1 LPTTGYGGYFNSVEA
16 KVDFSV
22 FNYEKRIK
30 LKFKLLA
37 AFYDLF
43 DLAFL
48 LDRKRSPRYALADNI
63 PDEAIRILDVCSG
76 TANSSIAVAQANVR
90 NDIIC
95 IDLSPD
101 MIAVAYSKLQKQ
113 NIRNISIRQMN
124 ATEMSF
130 QDGEFDVAMISF
142 ALHEM
147 DYELMLKVLR
157 QMCRVLKDGGK
168 LYIIDYDRE
177 KGWCKNLLLSM
188 HLKVFEPKY
197 MAKFLKYDWADTLKD
212 VGFQFIS
219 SEKYLFSKLIAATK
233 QSIAS

>member
-1 LPTTGYGGYFNSVEA
+1 
-16 KVDFSV
+16 V

-48 LDRKRSPRYALADNI
+48 LDRKRNPRYALADKI

-76 TANSSIAVAQANVR
+76 TANSSIVVAQANIR
-90 NDIIC
+90 NEIIC

-101 MIAVAYSKLQKQ
+101 MIAVAYSKVRKR
-113 NIRNISIRQMN
+113 NIRNISIRQIN
-124 ATEMSF
+124 ATEMNF
-130 QDGEFDVAMISF
+130 QDDEFDVAMISF

-147 DYELMLKVLR
+147 DYEMMLKVLR

-168 LYIIDYDRE
+168 LYIIDYARE
-177 KGWCKNLLLSM
+177 DGWCKDLLLSM
-188 HLKVFEPKY
+188 HLRVFEPKH
-197 MAKFLKYDWADTLKD
+197 MAKFLKYDWTDILRV
-212 VGFQFIS
+212 VGFQFNS
-219 SEKYLFSKLIAATK
+219 SEEYLFSKLIAATK

>member
-1 LPTTGYGGYFNSVEA
+1 
-16 KVDFSV
+16 V

-30 LKFKLLA
+30 LKFKMLA

-48 LDRKRSPRYALADNI
+48 LDKKRNPRYALARKI
-63 PDEAIRILDVCSG
+63 PDEALRILDVCSG
-76 TANSSIAVAQANVR
+76 TANSSIVVAQANVR
-90 NDIIC
+90 NEIIC

-101 MIAVAYSKLQKQ
+101 MTAVAHSKARKR
-113 NIRNISIRQMN
+113 NIRNIFIQPMN
-124 ATEMSF
+124 AIDMSF
-130 QDGEFDVAMISF
+130 RDGEFDIVTISF

-147 DYELMLKVLR
+147 DYEMMLKVLR

-177 KGWCKNLLLSM
+177 DGWFKKLLLSM
-188 HLKVFEPKY
+188 HLKTFERKH
-197 MAKFLKYDWADTLKD
+197 MAQFLKYDWAKTLKD

-219 SEKYLFSKLIAATK
+219 SEKYLFSKLITATK
-233 QSIAS
+233 RSINS